1 MREKLQQLMNA
12 EQLTA
17 SKLAEYLGI
26 QPSSIS
32 HILGGRNKPSLDFVQ
47 KILQRYPRINP
58 DWLLLD
64 SDEMYRS
71 ASPAPSSG
79 DGSQLP
85 FDYADNSGASSLA
98 PTQEQPTTP
107 PAAMPTPS
115 ADAHSNPATDAM
127 AMAGNMGAA
136 QHGGVKRVIV
146 LYEDRTFESFEPQR

>member
-12 EQLTA
+12 EQLTG

-32 HILGGRNKPSLDFVQ
+32 HIMGGRNKPSLDFVQ

-64 SDEMYRS
+64 SDEMYRPQT
-71 ASPAPSSG
+71 SPAPSIEVNA
-79 DGSQLP
+79 QLP
-85 FDYADNSGASSLA
+85 FTDSDTPSEESIS
-98 PTQEQPTTP
+98 QPVATTP
-107 PAAMPTPS
+107 
-115 ADAHSNPATDAM
+115 NPAPQPSTTSTNSSAEAM
-127 AMAGNMGAA
+127 AMFGSASST

-146 LYEDRTFESFEPQR
+146 LYEDRTFESYEPQR

>member
-12 EQLTA
+12 EQLTG

-32 HILGGRNKPSLDFVQ
+32 HIMGGRNKPSLDFVQ

-64 SDEMYRS
+64 SDEMYRPQT
-71 ASPAPSSG
+71 SPAPSIDNNSL
-79 DGSQLP
+79 LP
-85 FDYADNSGASSLA
+85 FAGSDTPSEEYIS
-98 PTQEQPTTP
+98 QPEATTP
-107 PAAMPTPS
+107 DPAPQSSTTSTNSS
-115 ADAHSNPATDAM
+115 AEAM
-127 AMAGNMGAA
+127 AMFGSASST

-146 LYEDRTFESFEPQR
+146 LYEDRTFESYEPQR

>member
-12 EQLTA
+12 EQLTG

-32 HILGGRNKPSLDFVQ
+32 HIMGGRNKPSLDFVQ

-64 SDEMYRS
+64 SDEMYRPQT
-71 ASPAPSSG
+71 SPAPAIEVNA
-79 DGSQLP
+79 QLP
-85 FDYADNSGASSLA
+85 FTDSDAPSEVSSQQPLATTHISAAQPSTTSMANS
-98 PTQEQPTTP
+98 
-107 PAAMPTPS
+107 S
-115 ADAHSNPATDAM
+115 AEAM
-127 AMAGNMGAA
+127 AMFGSASST

-146 LYEDRTFESFEPQR
+146 LYEDRTFESYEPQR

>member
-12 EQLTA
+12 EQLTG

-64 SDEMYRS
+64 SDEMYRPQT
-71 ASPAPSSG
+71 SPAPSIDNNSL
-79 DGSQLP
+79 LP
-85 FDYADNSGASSLA
+85 FAGSDTPSEESISQSVA
-98 PTQEQPTTP
+98 TTP
-107 PAAMPTPS
+107 DPAPQPS
-115 ADAHSNPATDAM
+115 TTSTNSSAEAM
-127 AMAGNMGAA
+127 AMFGSASST

-146 LYEDRTFESFEPQR
+146 LYEDRTFESYEPQR

>member
-12 EQLTA
+12 EQLTG

-32 HILGGRNKPSLDFVQ
+32 HIMGGRNKPSLDFVQ

-64 SDEMYRS
+64 SDEMYRPQT
-71 ASPAPSSG
+71 SPAPSIEVNA
-79 DGSQLP
+79 QLP
-85 FDYADNSGASSLA
+85 FTNSDAPSEESSQQPLA
-98 PTQEQPTTP
+98 TTHISAAQPSITSM
-107 PAAMPTPS
+107 ANPS
-115 ADAHSNPATDAM
+115 AEAM
-127 AMAGNMGAA
+127 AMFGSASST

-146 LYEDRTFESFEPQR
+146 LYEDRTFESYEPQR